1 MSNSF
6 FFFNANKNQK
16 NEEFVNAI
24 SAYSEQNKVQMY
36 LVKGPLVDNKYK
48 YSFEDALILLVP
60 KHKITFVNF
69 SDDVDGFEDY
79 VEDVLED
86 LSAISDK
93 YRYKQVV
100 GRSRQWRPKLTED
113 FEFDNFETSIDQLL
127 SHTLI
132 DLEKDQK
139 KCELLISLMTGSIND
154 IERVG
159 EEVPDNILDRV
170 KSKIQLFDG
179 DQTRFVYQTSEKPVV
194 RIQGL
199 SGTGKTELLLHKL
212 RDIYVNFP
220 ESKVMFTCHNKILSH
235 NLRQRIPEFFNFM
248 KVEEQIKWNERLWCV
263 NAWGSQA
270 DPNSGAYRYIAH
282 KYQLPF
288 NRYSRTMS
296 FDKACSMALSQ
307 IEDGDIE
314 KYGYAFDFMLI
325 DESQDFGQPFID
337 LCQRVT
343 RGTVFVAGDI
353 FQSIFDQN
361 IVSDINPD
369 FLLSKCYRTD
379 PRTLMFAHGLGM
391 GLFEAKKLRWL
402 AEPEWKAC
410 GYILNNTDEK
420 HLELSREPLRRFED
434 IEKANIKS
442 FELVPACEPFVNN
455 VERHVIDIIAGIKSE
470 NPTVLAE
477 DIGVIFVDDGN
488 ITYTMADILENSISN
503 KFDWSVNKA
512 YESKVKSNNSIFIS
526 NRNNVKGLEF
536 PFVIVVA
543 KSLKYSHSFRNA
555 LYMML
560 TRSFIKTYFV
570 ISEEWNDEIIPS
582 LRKNLEHI
590 NEHGS
595 MVVEIPS
602 AEEIKQIRTTIK
614 FDENSQSFYDFVE
627 ALLNELEVPPI
638 FRQEVFA
645 ATQAV
650 LSESFDKEQV
660 EETIKFVLKQR
671 GI

>member
-6 FFFNANKNQK
+6 FFFKATKNQQ
-16 NEEFVNAI
+16 NEQFVNEVA
-24 SAYSEQNKVQMY
+24 AYSEQTKTQMY
-36 LVKGPLVDNKYK
+36 LVDGPLVDNKYK
-48 YSFEDALILLVP
+48 YSFKDALILLVP
-60 KHKITFVNF
+60 KHKITFINF
-69 SDDVDGFEDY
+69 SDNEEDFEDY

-93 YRYKQVV
+93 FRYKQVV
-100 GRSRQWRPKLTED
+100 GRSRHWKSKLTDE
-113 FEFDNFETSIDQLL
+113 FRFDNFETSIEELL
-127 SHTLI
+127 DLTRI
-132 DLEKDQK
+132 ELEKDQK
-139 KCELLISLMTGSIND
+139 KCELLISLLTGSIND

-159 EEVPDNILDRV
+159 EDVPDNILDRV

-179 DQTRFVYQTSEKPVV
+179 DQTRFVYQAMEKPVI

-212 RDIYVNFP
+212 RDIYVNYP
-220 ESKVMFTCHNKILSH
+220 ESKVIFTCHNKILSH

-263 NAWGSQA
+263 NAWGSQS
-270 DPNSGAYRYIAH
+270 DLHSGAYRYITA

-288 NRYSRTMS
+288 NRYSRAMS
-296 FDKACSMALSQ
+296 FDKACTLALSQ
-307 IEDGDIE
+307 ITDEDID

-337 LCQRVT
+337 LCERVT
-343 RGTVFVAGDI
+343 KNTVFVAGDI

-391 GLFEAKKLRWL
+391 GLFEQRKLRWL

-410 GYILNNTDEK
+410 GYILDESDDN

-434 IEKANIKS
+434 IEKQNIKS
-442 FELVPACEPFVNN
+442 LELFTAPEPFTVN
-455 VERHVIDIIAGIKSE
+455 SE
-470 NPTVLAE
+470 NQIIDVIAKIREENRTVLAE
-477 DIGVIFVDDGN
+477 DIGIIFVDDGN
-488 ITYTMADILENSISN
+488 ITYEMADVLENSVQEN
-503 KFDWSVNKA
+503 FDWDVNKA
-512 YESKVKSNNSIFIS
+512 YESKVKSQNSVFIS

-543 KSLKYSHSFRNA
+543 KHLRHSHSYRNA

-570 ISEEWNDEIIPS
+570 ISEEWNQEIIPS
-582 LRKNLEHI
+582 LKESIEHI
-590 NEHGS
+590 NDHGS

-602 AEEIKQIRTTIK
+602 ADEIKSIRTTIK

-627 ALLNELEVPPI
+627 KLLNDLNVPPI
-638 FRQEVFA
+638 FRQEVFD

-650 LSESFDKEQV
+650 LKESFDKEQV
-660 EETIKFVLKQR
+660 EETINFVLKQR